1 MKSIVVNIMDD
12 VCAKNG
18 RDPEG
23 TKLIEIAK
31 TFGSVESLDSVM
43 AAEREKSQQVI
54 NSLTAQ
60 LESIKEQ
67 KVTPEELKVLRVVRD
82 KSAAERSELDAA
94 IASRDAQLKAIQVEN
109 ENRAAKIK
117 AIYGF

>member
-1 MKSIVVNIMDD
+1 MKAIVVTIMDD

-18 RDPEG
+18 RDPQG

-31 TFGSVESLDSVM
+31 TFGSVESLESVLS
-43 AAEREKSQQVI
+43 AERAKSQSI
-54 NSLTAQ
+54 IDGLTAQ

-67 KVTPEELKVLRVVRD
+67 KVTPEELKVLKAIRE
-82 KSAAERSELDAA
+82 KSVAEKAESEAI